1 MVTYHY
7 SDFKKFLSNHPSTM
21 TDLNLDRVTLENKI
35 RLLTLVDSGAKST
48 IVSFDQITRALDLTV
63 TQVDGLV
70 IEAVRNGLCQARI
83 DEMAQ
88 TVHFLHV
95 PARIFNT
102 EQWKYLHTRLQQ
114 FKESLKTTS
123 PADLKLS

>member
-1 MVTYHY
+1 
-7 SDFKKFLSNHPSTM
+7 M